1 MSDGAQ
7 TRRPPQVLRGMRDF
21 TPRQMLLRQRVIDIL
36 RRVFE
41 RYGFD
46 PIDTPLLEYYEVL
59 SGKYGE
65 EGEKL
70 LYRFVDHGGRE
81 VGLRY
86 DLTVPLARYVAV
98 HRSELTLPFKRYHIG
113 PVFRAERPQRGR
125 YRQFWQCDVDVVGTR
140 SMLAD
145 AEVLSVWI
153 DALSALRVPN
163 AVIHVNHRQLLEALA
178 RAAGVEPAL
187 ALSVYRAIDKLAKI
201 GEDGVREELIRAG
214 VEPKAAERVLEL
226 IRVQGHPE
234 TVFDTVRH
242 LLAEDAEAQRAL
254 DELAELFGY
263 LAAYGAP
270 EGSYILDLSLARG
283 LDYYTGPVA
292 EVIVREPAIGSL
304 GGAGRYDRLIGMFLG
319 EEIPATGASLGLE
332 RLVEV
337 VDEYGLLPT
346 PETVSEV
353 LVVAVEEQQR
363 SEILRV
369 AQELRAN
376 GIDAEVY
383 LGERVDLRR
392 QLQYA
397 NRKGIPFAM
406 IVGPDELAAGV
417 VTLRNLVTG
426 EQERVARHEIVA
438 TALQRLVTTGRRPA
452 RERTGQE

>member
-41 RYGFD
+41 CYGFD

-98 HRSELTLPFKRYHIG
+98 HRAELTLPFKRYHIG
-113 PVFRAERPQRGR
+113 PVFRAERPQRAR

-452 RERTGQE
+452 RERTGKE

>member
-7 TRRPPQVLRGMRDF
+7 VRRPPQVLRGMRDF
-21 TPRQMLLRQRVIDIL
+21 TPRQMLLRQQVIDIL

-98 HRSELTLPFKRYHIG
+98 HRSELTFPFKRYHIG

-153 DALSALRVPN
+153 DVLSALHVPN

-187 ALSVYRAIDKLAKI
+187 ALSIYRAIDKLTKI
-201 GEDGVREELIRAG
+201 GEEGVREELIRTG
-214 VEPKAAERVLEL
+214 VDPEAAERVLGL
-226 IRVQGHPE
+226 IRVSGQPE
-234 TVFDTVRH
+234 TVLDTVRH
-242 LLAEDAEAQRAL
+242 MLAQDAEAQRAL
-254 DELAELFGY
+254 DELADLFCY

-270 EGSYILDLSLARG
+270 PGSYILDLSLARG

-304 GGAGRYDRLIGMFLG
+304 GGAGRYDRLIGLFLG

-353 LVVAVEEQQR
+353 LVIAVEEQQR
-363 SEILRV
+363 GEILRV

-397 NRKGIPFAM
+397 NRKGIPFAI
-406 IVGPDELAAGV
+406 IVGPEELAAGV
-417 VTLRNLVTG
+417 VTLRDLATG
-426 EQERVARHEIVA
+426 EQERVARNKIVPA
-438 TALQRLVTTGRRPA
+438 TIQRLVATGRRGV
-452 RERTGQE
+452 REGTGQE

>member
-70 LYRFVDHGGRE
+70 LYRFVDHGGRA

-98 HRSELTLPFKRYHIG
+98 HRAELTFPFKRYHIG

-178 RAAGVEPAL
+178 RAAGVDPAL

-214 VEPKAAERVLEL
+214 VEPKAAERVLGL

-234 TVFDTVRH
+234 TVVDTVRH

-263 LAAYGAP
+263 LAAYGTP

-337 VDEYGLLPT
+337 VDEFGLLPT
-346 PETVSEV
+346 PETVSDV

-363 SEILRV
+363 SESLRV

-397 NRKGIPFAM
+397 NRKGIPFAI
-406 IVGPDELAAGV
+406 IVGPDELTVGV

-438 TALQRLVTTGRRPA
+438 TALQRLVATGRRPA

>member
-98 HRSELTLPFKRYHIG
+98 HRAELTLPFKRYHIG
-113 PVFRAERPQRGR
+113 PVFRAERPQRAR

>member
-7 TRRPPQVLRGMRDF
+7 SRRPPQVLRGMRDF

-178 RAAGVEPAL
+178 RAAGVDPAL

-353 LVVAVEEQQR
+353 LVIAVEEQQR

-397 NRKGIPFAM
+397 NRKGIPFAI

-417 VTLRNLVTG
+417 VTLRDLVTG

-438 TALQRLVTTGRRPA
+438 TALQRLVATGRRPA

>member
-363 SEILRV
+363 REILRV

-397 NRKGIPFAM
+397 NRKGIPFAI

>member
-1 MSDGAQ
+1 
-7 TRRPPQVLRGMRDF
+7 
-21 TPRQMLLRQRVIDIL
+21 
-36 RRVFE
+36 
-41 RYGFD
+41 
-46 PIDTPLLEYYEVL
+46 
-59 SGKYGE
+59 
-65 EGEKL
+65 
-70 LYRFVDHGGRE
+70 
-81 VGLRY
+81 
-86 DLTVPLARYVAV
+86 
-98 HRSELTLPFKRYHIG
+98 
-113 PVFRAERPQRGR
+113 
-125 YRQFWQCDVDVVGTR
+125 
-140 SMLAD
+140 MLAD

-397 NRKGIPFAM
+397 NRKCIPFAI

-426 EQERVARHEIVA
+426 EQERVARNEIVA

>member
-1 MSDGAQ
+1 
-7 TRRPPQVLRGMRDF
+7 MRDF

-397 NRKGIPFAM
+397 NRKGIPFAI

-426 EQERVARHEIVA
+426 EQERVARNEIVA

>member
-397 NRKGIPFAM
+397 NRKGIPFAI

>member
-98 HRSELTLPFKRYHIG
+98 HRAELTFPFKRYHIG

-397 NRKGIPFAM
+397 NRKGIPFAI
-406 IVGPDELAAGV
+406 IVGPDELTVGV

-438 TALQRLVTTGRRPA
+438 TARQRLVTTGRRPA

>member
-41 RYGFD
+41 CYGFD

-452 RERTGQE
+452 RERTGKE

>member
-397 NRKGIPFAM
+397 NRKGIPFAI

-426 EQERVARHEIVA
+426 EQERVARNEIVA

>member
-1 MSDGAQ
+1 
-7 TRRPPQVLRGMRDF
+7 
-21 TPRQMLLRQRVIDIL
+21 
-36 RRVFE
+36 
-41 RYGFD
+41 
-46 PIDTPLLEYYEVL
+46 
-59 SGKYGE
+59 
-65 EGEKL
+65 
-70 LYRFVDHGGRE
+70 
-81 VGLRY
+81 
-86 DLTVPLARYVAV
+86 
-98 HRSELTLPFKRYHIG
+98 
-113 PVFRAERPQRGR
+113 
-125 YRQFWQCDVDVVGTR
+125 
-140 SMLAD
+140 MLAD

-153 DALSALRVPN
+153 DALSALRVPK
-163 AVIHVNHRQLLEALA
+163 AVIHVNHRQLLEAFA
-178 RAAGVEPAL
+178 RAAGVDPVL

-201 GEDGVREELIRAG
+201 GEDGVREELVRAG
-214 VEPKAAERVLEL
+214 VEPKAAERVLGL

-234 TVFDTVRH
+234 TVVDTVRH

-397 NRKGIPFAM
+397 NRKGIPFAI

-452 RERTGQE
+452 RERTGKE

>member
-397 NRKGIPFAM
+397 NRKGIPFAI

-426 EQERVARHEIVA
+426 EQERVARHEMVA